1 MSQLFVVPRHTFYAL
16 LFGLFGLSYLLFSV
30 NVTEIDTVRFEFVL
44 LNVVLFV
51 YVIWEIWRNA
61 RTDRWRVL
69 VQPAVL
75 ASLLH
80 FFGSYLLPNLRYM
93 DDSTFPRLHQG
104 LLFSST
110 DVVEHL
116 NVAMWAILL
125 AVFAMWRGY
134 RSRFALR
141 VARNARAFLASKRL
155 IRTEIRL
162 NFVAIFILAFISIM
176 ALFLKV
182 ELGVFG
188 YSSTAQSLETMA
200 SVTAWLKLATDGGVL
215 VLLVLSLA
223 IFSTRYKN
231 NRGVLLLF
239 ILILALQVIT
249 GFLSGF
255 KSQVVIPM
263 VIVGISYY
271 VLKGR
276 IPYKWIGVAIV
287 MLVLSYQVIEPLRS
301 IINNSTNFNNQN
313 IGSIVSAVFEAVG
326 KGKDE
331 AAPSAVVNVFARR
344 DMTTFTAQSF
354 LFKDK
359 FGVPDDAPDF
369 LGGLLLS
376 PINAFVPRF
385 IWSGKRTE
393 NTGYW
398 YNVTV
403 MGALPINRTS
413 VAMGPVSY
421 AYFAGGYL
429 GVFLVFWLIGFIQR
443 ITFETFT
450 RIGLGGWLI
459 YLGLFSSLV
468 MIPSSVGGMLAGF
481 FRVVP
486 FIIFAQYWILRGN
499 TNTSKV

>member
-1 MSQLFVVPRHTFYAL
+1 MLTSRLSVVPKNTFYAL
-16 LFGLFGLSYLLFSV
+16 LFIFVGLGFILFFV
-30 NVTEIDTVRFEFVL
+30 NITEIDADSLEFVM
-44 LNVVLFV
+44 LNIALFIYVV
-51 YVIWEIWRNA
+51 WEIWRNA
-61 RTDRWRVL
+61 RAEQWRVF

-80 FFGSYLLPNLRYM
+80 FIGSYLIPNLRYM
-93 DDSTFPRLHQG
+93 DDSSLQRTHYG
-104 LLFSST
+104 MLFSSS
-110 DVVEHL
+110 DAIEHL

-134 RSRFALR
+134 RSTFALR
-141 VARNARAFLASKRL
+141 IASNARTFLVSKRL

-162 NFVAIFILAFISIM
+162 NYLAIFVLGFISIGAM
-176 ALFLKV
+176 FLKV

-188 YSSTAQSLETMA
+188 YSSTTQSLEVMA
-200 SVTAWLKLATDGGVL
+200 SITAWLKLGTDGGVL

-239 ILILALQVIT
+239 IIMLALQIFT

-255 KSQVVIPM
+255 KSQVVMPM
-263 VIVGISYY
+263 IIVGVSYY
-271 VLKGR
+271 VMKSR
-276 IPYKWIGVAIV
+276 IPYKWIGLAIV
-287 MLVLSYQVIEPLRS
+287 MLVLSYQIVEPLRH
-301 IINNSTNFNNQN
+301 IIDRSTNFNNQS
-313 IGSIVSAVFEAVG
+313 IGSIASAVL
-326 KGKDE
+326 E
-331 AAPSAVVNVFARR
+331 AAGKEKEEAKSVVMKVLARQ
-344 DMTTFTAQSF
+344 DMTTYTAQSF
-354 LFKDK
+354 LFKNI
-359 FGVPDDAPDF
+359 FGVPDGAPDF
-369 LGGLLLS
+369 ISSLLLS
-376 PINAFVPRF
+376 PIYAFVPRF
-385 IWSGKRTE
+385 IWSGKPNE

-403 MGALPINRTS
+403 MGSHPATRTS

-429 GVFLVFWLIGFIQR
+429 GVLLVFWLIGFIQR

-459 YLGLFSSLV
+459 YIGLFTSLV

-481 FRVVP
+481 FRAIPFVVL
-486 FIIFAQYWILRGN
+486 AQYWVLRG
-499 TNTSKV
+499 KK